1 MAIADTAFE
10 ATLRADTASANLSQ
24 QITQLYSI
32 VDAIIAR
39 TVTKPVW
46 NGPVINT
53 STIDTSG
60 APTFTESFVSPGTP
74 PTASDYVAAMQA
86 AFLSVNG
93 QAPSELAA
101 ELDTWLVKY
110 APEYITAM
118 AALDATLAQG
128 VLDGDPLGE
137 DVQTA
142 LYTKAQNQI
151 DAAAK
156 AAYETAIRAVRGA
169 GWEVVQPMQE
179 AVLYRFAQS
188 TADAEIAAAIESYLK
203 TYEIRVNHKQLCIK
217 VQADIRNA
225 TQAAMTNMAQVLA
238 GLKKFALEY
247 GSEVGRLGVLDYQ
260 AQLEGFKTILET
272 NIKTFESYVEKNK
285 AQLLS
290 YQTRLETEIKNASL
304 LLDKY
309 KVQIES
315 SSIDYKGDLETRLEK
330 YKGDVTGLNTLSS
343 AVSGATHALGQ
354 YASSCASVMN
364 AIVSSTEQI

>member
-1 MAIADTAFE
+1 MAIAESAFQ
-10 ATLRADTASANLSQ
+10 A
-24 QITQLYSI
+24 QITAATANDNLLAQISSLYSI
-32 VDAIIAR
+32 VDAILSKTI
-39 TVTKPVW
+39 TKPVW
-46 NGPVINT
+46 HGPVVDI
-53 STIDTSG
+53 STVDVSG
-60 APTFTESFVSPGTP
+60 APEFTASFVSPGTP
-74 PTASDYVAAMQA
+74 PTPADYVAAVQEA
-86 AFLSVNG
+86 YTSINAL
-93 QAPSELAA
+93 APSEVYGFT
-101 ELDTWLVKY
+101 DTWLVKY
-110 APEYITAM
+110 APDYISNM
-118 AALDATLAQG
+118 ATLDAILAQG
-128 VLDGDPLGE
+128 AADGDPLGE

-156 AAYETAIRAVRGA
+156 AAYETTIRAVRGA

-188 TADAEIAAAIESYLK
+188 TADSEIAAAIDSYLK

-217 VQADIRNA
+217 VQADIHNA
-225 TQAAMTNMAQVLA
+225 TQSAMVNMAQVLA

-247 GSEVGRLGVLDYQ
+247 GTEIGRLGVLDYQ

-315 SSIDYKGDLETRLEK
+315 TAMDYKGDLEVRLEK
-330 YKGDVTGLNTLSS
+330 YKGDITGLNTLSS

-354 YASSCASVMN
+354 YASACASVMN
-364 AIVSSTEQI
+364 AIVTSTEQV